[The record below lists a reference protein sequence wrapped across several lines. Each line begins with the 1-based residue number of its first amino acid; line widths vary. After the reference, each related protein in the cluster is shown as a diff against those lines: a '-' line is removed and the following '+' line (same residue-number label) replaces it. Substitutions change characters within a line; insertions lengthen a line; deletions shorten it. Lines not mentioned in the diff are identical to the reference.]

1 MKKAA
6 KPVIITLGIAV
17 VLGAV
22 LAVLLLLPEKGKT
35 SSDSQLNL
43 TSLDFMDEEMQY
55 PITAGKSDDLL
66 SITVQNPL
74 GGFTITREENEDGES
89 PESGEKSKYR
99 HTVSGL
105 GKIPQNDKLL
115 SYFVDNMAGLLA
127 KEIVEEHPKDI
138 SKYGIDKPA
147 ATVNLDFEEGED
159 ITLTFG
165 IRNPADENFVYC
177 MANDFVFLVDYYMV
191 SDVFDDAKVY
201 AELVLTDKESTPD
214 SIKIV
219 RPDLSPDFSGSVE
232 IRRLS
237 EYDDPPEGLV
247 LENTAKYTITSPVPL
262 DVDPAKGRAIY
273 EGLTGLEMTSC
284 EYIEKTPE
292 ILTECGFDSPTATVT
307 FMTGGKEHTLTLGGN
322 TADGGYYAIL
332 STAEGI
338 FSMSRKSAV
347 WATFS
352 LENIVSRTPVSPYI
366 YACQSIELTTKTGKY
381 AFTNEENKFSYQGEP
396 VNESDFNQL
405 FEELIN
411 APCDEFFTQPTTG
424 EAELVVKFTYS
435 DKYAAVYGRQSDELS
450 YLACDG
456 RKFVLN
462 LNGNT
467 VFKVNAVYIERLL
480 DNIYAITSG

>member
-1 MKKAA
+1 MKKAV

-22 LAVLLLLPEKGKT
+22 LALLLLLPEKGEG
-35 SSDSQLNL
+35 SSDSNLHL
-43 TSLDFMDEEMQY
+43 TSLDFMDDEMQY

-74 GGFTITREENEDGES
+74 GGFTITRKENAPEDGES
-89 PESGEKSKYR
+89 AEPSYR

-105 GKIPQNDKLL
+105 GTIPQNDKLL

-127 KEIVEEHPKDI
+127 KELVEEHPQDI
-138 SKYGIDKPA
+138 SKYGLDKPA
-147 ATVNLDFEEGED
+147 ATVSLDFEEGED
-159 ITLTFG
+159 ITLAFG
-165 IRNPADENFVYC
+165 IRKPADENYVYC

-191 SDVFDDAKVY
+191 SDVFSDAKVY
-201 AELVLTDKESTPD
+201 AELVLIDKEGVPD
-214 SIKIV
+214 NIRIV
-219 RPDLSPDFSGSVE
+219 RPDLPAPVE

-247 LENTAKYTITSPVPL
+247 LENTAKYTVTSPVPL
-262 DVDPAKGRAIY
+262 DVDPAKGRSIY
-273 EGLTGLEMTSC
+273 EKLSGLEMTSC

-292 ILTECGFDSPTATVT
+292 ILTECGFDAPTATVT
-307 FMTGGKEHTLTLGGN
+307 FTTGDNEHNLTLGGK

-332 STAEGI
+332 STAEGV
-338 FSMSRKSAV
+338 FSMNKKSAV

-352 LENIVSRTPVSPYI
+352 LENIVSRTPISPYI
-366 YACQSIELTTKTGKY
+366 YACQSIDITTQTGKY
-381 AFTNEENKFSYQGEP
+381 TFTNEGSKFSYQGSS
-396 VNESDFNQL
+396 VNESSFKLL

-411 APCDEFFTQPTTG
+411 TPCDEFFTQPTTG
-424 EAELVVKFTYS
+424 EAELTVKFTYS

-450 YLACDG
+450 YLVCDG
-456 RKFVLN
+456 RKYVLN

-480 DNIYAITSG
+480 NDINAITSG

>member
-22 LAVLLLLPEKGKT
+22 LAVLLLLPEKEEAHPG
-35 SSDSQLNL
+35 SQLNL

-74 GGFTITREENEDGES
+74 GGFTITRVENDAEDGES
-89 PESGEKSKYR
+89 SGSGEKPQYR

-105 GKIPQNDKLL
+105 GTIPQNDKLL

-127 KEIVEEHPKDI
+127 KEVVEEHPSDV

-147 ATVNLDFEEGED
+147 ATVNLDFEDGED

-165 IRNPADENFVYC
+165 IRKPADENYVYC
-177 MANDFVFLVDYYMV
+177 MANGFVFLVDYYMV
-191 SDVFDDAKVY
+191 SDVFYDAKVY

-219 RPDLSPDFSGSVE
+219 RPDLPEPVE

-247 LENTAKYTITSPVPL
+247 LENTAEYTLTSPVPL
-262 DVDPAKGRAIY
+262 DVDPAKGRSIY

-284 EYIEKTPE
+284 EYIEKTSE
-292 ILTECGFDSPTATVT
+292 ILTECGFDTPTATVT
-307 FMTGGKEHTLTLGGN
+307 FTTAGKEYILTLGGN

-347 WATFS
+347 WAAFS

-381 AFTNEENKFSYQGEP
+381 AFTNEGNKFSYQGKP
-396 VNESDFNQL
+396 VNESDLKLL

-424 EAELVVKFTYS
+424 EAELDVKFTYS
-435 DKYAAVYGRQSDELS
+435 DKYSAVYGRQSDELS
-450 YLACDG
+450 YLAGDG

>member
-1 MKKAA
+1 MKKAIR
-6 KPVIITLGIAV
+6 PVIITLGIAV

-35 SSDSQLNL
+35 PSDSQPNL
-43 TSLDFMDEEMQY
+43 TSLDFLDDEIQY
-55 PITAGKSDDLL
+55 PITAGVSDDLL
-66 SITVQNPL
+66 SITVRTPM
-74 GGFTITREENEDGES
+74 GGFTITREKNDPEAG
-89 PESGEKSKYR
+89 ESGESAESQYR

-105 GKIPQNDKLL
+105 GAIPQNDKLL
-115 SYFVDNMAGLLA
+115 SYFVDNMAALPA
-127 KEIVEEHPKDI
+127 KELVEEHPKDA
-138 SKYGIDKPA
+138 SKYGLDKPT

-165 IRNPADENFVYC
+165 IRKPADENYVYC

-191 SDVFDDAKVY
+191 SDVFADARVY

-214 SIKIV
+214 KIKIV
-219 RPDLSPDFSGSVE
+219 RPNLPDSVE

-262 DVDPAKGRAIY
+262 DVDPVKGRSIY
-273 EGLTGLEMTSC
+273 EKLTGLEMTSC

-292 ILTECGFDSPTATVT
+292 LLTECGFDTPTAIVSFTA
-307 FMTGGKEHTLTLGGN
+307 GDKEHILTLGGN

-338 FSMSRKSAV
+338 FSMSKKSAV
-347 WATFS
+347 WAAFS
-352 LENIVSRTPVSPYI
+352 LEDIVSRTPISPYI
-366 YACQSIELTTKTGKY
+366 YACQSIDITAKTGKY
-381 AFTNEENKFSYQGEP
+381 TFTNDGGKFSYLGKP

-405 FEELIN
+405 FEDLIN
-411 APCDEFFTQPTTG
+411 TPCDEFFTEPTAG
-424 EAELVVKFTYS
+424 EAELIVKFTYY
-435 DKYAAVYGRQSDELS
+435 DKYSAVYGRQSDELS

-456 RKFVLN
+456 RKYVLN
-462 LNGNT
+462 LNGYT
-467 VFKVNAVYIERLL
+467 VFKVNAVYVGRLI
-480 DNIYAITSG
+480 DGINAVTSG